1 MTALGRYSPAQ
12 DAEKPL
18 APVHVVVMPDKSI
31 SFGVELTGTGE
42 LAGIPEGLLR
52 SGVSARP
59 CSGRQ
64 LVSTSALALLTSTRE
79 LGGSAKP
86 GC

>member
-1 MTALGRYSPAQ
+1 MTALGRYSANQ

-42 LAGIPEGLLR
+42 LPQGFGSRKCLQHLGTSLR
-52 SGVSARP
+52 RAP
-59 CSGRQ
+59 
-64 LVSTSALALLTSTRE
+64 AL
-79 LGGSAKP
+79 
-86 GC
+86 